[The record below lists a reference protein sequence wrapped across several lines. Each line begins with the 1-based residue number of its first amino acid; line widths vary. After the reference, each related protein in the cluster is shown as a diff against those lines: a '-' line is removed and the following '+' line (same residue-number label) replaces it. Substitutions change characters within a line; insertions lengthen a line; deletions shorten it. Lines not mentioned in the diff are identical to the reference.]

1 MPLPSNKITP
11 LQFVEGNCLV
21 IEYLEKVHIEL
32 SDMEAILN
40 DIKIFTERKP
50 CKRLVIISKH
60 STITREARALL
71 QEENHRER
79 KFIIAEAVL
88 VNSLAQKMATNFY
101 LSFIKDD
108 FPSKFF
114 TDLNKAQEWLKNF

>member
-1 MPLPSNKITP
+1 MPLSSNKITS

-40 DIKIFTERKP
+40 DIFTFTERKP
-50 CKRLVIISKH
+50 CKRLVIISKN
-60 STITREARALL
+60 STITREARAFL

-79 KFIIAEAVL
+79 KYIIAEAVL

-101 LSFIKDD
+101 LNFIKDD

-114 TDLNKAQEWLKNF
+114 TDINKAKEWLKTY

>member
-1 MPLPSNKITP
+1 MPLLSNKIAP
-11 LQFVEGNCLV
+11 LQFVEGNCLL

-40 DIKIFTERKP
+40 DIKVFTALKP
-50 CKRLVIISKH
+50 CKRLIIISKN
-60 STITREARALL
+60 STITREARSAL
-71 QEENHRER
+71 QEENHRDR
-79 KFIIAEAVL
+79 KYIIAEAVL

-101 LSFIKDD
+101 LNFIKDD

-114 TDLNKAQEWLKNF
+114 TDVNKAKEWLKSF

>member
-1 MPLPSNKITP
+1 MLLSSNKITP
-11 LQFVEGNCLV
+11 LHFNEDQCLV
-21 IEYLEKVHIEL
+21 VQYHELVHIEL

-40 DIKIFTERKP
+40 DIKVFTNGKP
-50 CKRLVIISKH
+50 CKRLVIISKN

-79 KFIIAEAVL
+79 KYIIAEAVL

-114 TDLNKAQEWLKNF
+114 TDLNKAQEWLKSF